1 MTRTTHLAA
10 LALAAALLASP
21 TPAQAAPALR
31 LQAGVA
37 AVGGSAA
44 CDDPATTICP
54 AWQALAAVPA
64 VLSAQA
70 DLAWSPALVVSP
82 GLAWSFA
89 PWRSGVPS
97 MLTPSLSL
105 GLVRRDPARQ
115 VRILAG
121 VEAPIDGQG
130 EVGFGGRIGL
140 GATLLEGPCPG
151 LAFDVDAGVATLSG
165 RASLSLRLLLGVQF
179 GG

>member
-1 MTRTTHLAA
+1 MTRPTHLAA
-10 LALAAALLASP
+10 LLLAAALQASP
-21 TPAQAAPALR
+21 SPAQAAPALR

-44 CDDPATTICP
+44 CDDLATTICP
-54 AWQALAAVPA
+54 AWQALSAVPA

-70 DLAWSPALVVSP
+70 DLAWSPTLVVTP

-89 PWRSGVPS
+89 PWRSGVS
-97 MLTPSLSL
+97 SLLTPSLSV
-105 GLVRRDPARQ
+105 GLVRRDPTRQ
-115 VRILAG
+115 VRLLAG
-121 VEAPIDGQG
+121 VEAPLDGHG
-130 EVGFGGRIGL
+130 RVGVGGRVGL

-151 LAFDVDAGVATLSG
+151 LAFDVDAGVAELSG
-165 RASLSLRLLLGVQF
+165 RASLSLRLLIGVQF